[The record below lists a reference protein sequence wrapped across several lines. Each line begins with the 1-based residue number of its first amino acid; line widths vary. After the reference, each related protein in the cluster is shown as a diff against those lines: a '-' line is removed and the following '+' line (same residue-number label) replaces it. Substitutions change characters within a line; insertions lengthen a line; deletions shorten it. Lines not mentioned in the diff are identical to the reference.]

1 MIHIHPLC
9 PAFRENEIK
18 ERAKNEEIMK
28 NVIGIAVVASMMF
41 ACNGVNNTNPENQTA
56 AELKNEL
63 LQAKHETEIMKL
75 NYEMELLKAKQE
87 ALTPAQVA
95 TLGNS
100 NAYLDGNLPRDAR
113 PTQQVD
119 NEWTSSGNDAYR
131 PGRTTPTTE
140 TAPVSEVKKKKRMST
155 PVKGALIGAGVG
167 AATGAI
173 VAKKNRVKGAV
184 IGAVAGA
191 GAGAVTGVVIDK
203 RKEKK
208 ADAPFYATTAF
219 LN

>member
-1 MIHIHPLC
+1 
-9 PAFRENEIK
+9 
-18 ERAKNEEIMK
+18 MK

-41 ACNGVNNTNPENQTA
+41 ACNGVNNTNPENQTN

-63 LQAKHETEIMKL
+63 MQAQHETEILKL

-87 ALTPAQVA
+87 GLSSAELTA
-95 TLGNS
+95 LGNT
-100 NAYLDGNLPRDAR
+100 NAYLSGASPNAAR

-119 NEWTSSGNDAYR
+119 NEWTSSENDAYI
-131 PGRTTPTTE
+131 PAKTTPTTE
-140 TAPVSEVKKKKRMST
+140 TVPASEVKKKKGMST

-167 AATGAI
+167 AVTGAV
-173 VAKKNRVKGAV
+173 VAKNNRVKGAV

-203 RKEKK
+203 NKEKK
-208 ADAPFYATTAF
+208 LSTPYYASNTF

>member
-1 MIHIHPLC
+1 
-9 PAFRENEIK
+9 
-18 ERAKNEEIMK
+18 MK

-41 ACNGVNNTNPENQTA
+41 ACNGVNQTNPENQTS

-63 LQAKHETEIMKL
+63 MQAQHETEIMKL
-75 NYEMELLKAKQE
+75 TYEMELLKAKQE
-87 ALTPAQVA
+87 GLAPAQVA
-95 TLGNS
+95 ALGNTQAYRS
-100 NAYLDGNLPRDAR
+100 GTSPNAAR

-119 NEWTSSGNDAYR
+119 NEWTSPEPVSTSTSDAYK
-131 PGRTTPTTE
+131 TEKSTPTVE
-140 TAPVSEVKKKKRMST
+140 TVPASEVKKKKGMST

-173 VAKKNRVKGAV
+173 ASKNNRVKGAV

-191 GAGAVTGVVIDK
+191 GVGAVTGVVIDK
-203 RKEKK
+203 KNDKK
-208 ADAPFYATTAF
+208 LSTPYYASNTF